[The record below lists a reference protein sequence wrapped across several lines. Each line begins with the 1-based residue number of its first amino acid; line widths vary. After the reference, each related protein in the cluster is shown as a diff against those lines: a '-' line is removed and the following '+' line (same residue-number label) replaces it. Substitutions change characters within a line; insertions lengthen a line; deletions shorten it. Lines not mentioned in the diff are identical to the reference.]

1 MKKSKVK
8 PGAAIAP
15 PGEGEFSLIP
25 HSKLLD
31 LYVAMLRCR
40 VIAKGIPLSMK
51 ARGKRSLLSSE
62 AVTVGVTID
71 LLATDAISP
80 APTDLMPC
88 AVKIDLPGGVAIN
101 TLLRWWSN
109 PAARIPNAFARA
121 NVIAPAASTEAR
133 LEAALRLA
141 AHFRST
147 NCGSVVVFFAGP
159 DSVPSKPAASPAP
172 LESLLRQAVAR
183 QLPILFVRQSEAK
196 NDHFNK
202 IARHCCMPGMVVD
215 QDDVVA
221 VYRVASEALAHARRG
236 NGPTLVD
243 SKPWRLKRGG
253 PKTRGSSNSIGKME
267 LYLEGKG
274 LAFKSI
280 KNAIQKKFAARL
292 ERA

>member
-25 HSKLLD
+25 HKKLLD
-31 LYVAMLRCR
+31 LYAAMLKCSM
-40 VIAKGIPLSMK
+40 IAKGIPPSKK
-51 ARGKRSLLSSE
+51 ARGKRSLLTSE
-62 AVTVGVTID
+62 GVTVGVTID

-80 APTDLMPC
+80 APTDLIPC
-88 AVKIDLPGGVAIN
+88 AVKGVAIK
-101 TLLRWWSN
+101 TLMRWWSN
-109 PAARIPNAFARA
+109 PAARIPSAMARA
-121 NVIAPAASTEAR
+121 NVIAPAASSEAR

-159 DSVPSKPAASPAP
+159 DTPPSKPARSPAP
-172 LESLLRQAVAR
+172 LESLLRQAAAKR
-183 QLPILFVRQSEAK
+183 LPILFVRQSEAN
-196 NDHFNK
+196 NDHFT
-202 IARHCCMPGMVVD
+202 AVASRCGMPGMVVD

-243 SKPWRLKRGG
+243 SKPWRLKDGDR
-253 PKTRGSSNSIGKME
+253 KTGSSSDSISKME

-274 LAFKSI
+274 LAFKPV
-280 KNAIQKKFAARL
+280 KNAIKKKFVVRL

>member
-31 LYVAMLRCR
+31 LYAAMLKCR
-40 VIAKGIPLSMK
+40 MIAKGIPLSKK
-51 ARGKRSLLSSE
+51 ARGKRSLLTSE

-88 AVKIDLPGGVAIN
+88 AVKMVSPRGVAIKS
-101 TLLRWWSN
+101 LLRWWSN
-109 PAARIPNAFARA
+109 PAARIPSAIARA

-147 NCGSVVVFFAGP
+147 NSGSVVLFFAALDTP
-159 DSVPSKPAASPAP
+159 PSKPAAP
-172 LESLLRQAVAR
+172 LESLLRQAAAR
-183 QLPILFVRQSEAK
+183 RLPILFVRQSEAN
-196 NDHFNK
+196 NDPFTAV
-202 IARHCCMPGMVVD
+202 ARDCDIPGMVVD

-221 VYRVASEALAHARRG
+221 VYRVAYEALAHARRG

-243 SKPWRLKRGG
+243 CKPWRVKGG
-253 PKTRGSSNSIGKME
+253 GRKTRGSSDSIGKME

-274 LAFKSI
+274 LAYKSI
-280 KNAIQKKFAARL
+280 KNIIKKKFAGRL

>member
-25 HSKLLD
+25 SKKLLD
-31 LYVAMLRCR
+31 LYAAMLKCR
-40 VIAKGIPLSMK
+40 MIAKGIPTSKK
-51 ARGKRSLLSSE
+51 ARGKLSLLTSE

-80 APTDLMPC
+80 APTDLIPC
-88 AVKIDLPGGVAIN
+88 AVKMDLPGGVAIK

-109 PAARIPNAFARA
+109 PAARIPIAIARA
-121 NVIAPAASTEAR
+121 NVIAPAVSTEAR

-159 DSVPSKPAASPAP
+159 DIVPSKPAASPAP
-172 LESLLRQAVAR
+172 LESLLRQAAAKR
-183 QLPILFVRQSEAK
+183 LPILFVRQSEAK
-196 NDHFNK
+196 NDHF
-202 IARHCCMPGMVVD
+202 IAVAKRCGMPGMVVD

-243 SKPWRLKRGG
+243 SKPWRLKDRGR
-253 PKTRGSSNSIGKME
+253 KAGSSSDSIGKME

-274 LAFKSI
+274 LAFKSV
-280 KNAIQKKFAARL
+280 KNAIKKKLVIRL